1 MQDSSVPS
9 ALDENEIVQKNMQT
23 AYQHEDIP
31 IPLIRLFISNT
42 FTCLLYKMEII
53 TETYMHAA
61 Y

>member
-31 IPLIRLFISNT
+31 IPLN
-42 FTCLLYKMEII
+42 
-53 TETYMHAA
+53 
-61 Y
+61 